1 DIGEELLQ
9 KDTERIAAQKNER
22 LPAPMTSSGAAAVVA
37 IVTTEEDNSVTLH
50 IANAGDCR
58 GVLCRAGAAID
69 LTVDHKANNPAEKD
83 RIEAAGGFVHNGR
96 LDGILAISRAFGN
109 YAHKSGGHLIAVTE
123 LHLDEFLLLHGD
135 GALNSSLYS
144 EQFQA
149 EGCQIPVLSGLFSW
163 MKKFSKFLARVDAG
177 RLKVYANKAA
187 LDGKLELLDTKKSI
201 GELLNNTNELY
212 VVVPSPT
219 AATVSDGL
227 EHAPKKQRI
236 SGLTDQFKAFVNA
249 QMADTCII
257 SADGKLLPHPNKAL
271 EMIFVLKCYDDIYAL
286 LVDKIVN
293 GVKAFGISGTPGIG
307 KSVFFLYMLYH
318 LVHDQSP

>member
-1 DIGEELLQ
+1 
-9 KDTERIAAQKNER
+9 
-22 LPAPMTSSGAAAVVA
+22 MTSSGAAAVVA

-163 MKKFSKFLARVDAG
+163 MK
-177 RLKVYANKAA
+177 KVYANKAA